1 VISKQDIQNLAE
13 LARLEV
19 HDAEVEALQKDMA
32 GILAYVEAVSAAE
45 IPSGL
50 TGRDMG
56 SVPQRDCEGSS
67 EKEKQQAPRA
77 LHNVMRDDTPRT
89 QDDPLWAKEE
99 ALRQAFPTSESDYN
113 VVRKIIQKD
122 E

>member
-1 VISKQDIQNLAE
+1 MISKQDIQNLAE

-19 HDAEVEALQKDMA
+19 HDTEVEALQKDMA
-32 GILAYVEAVSAAE
+32 GILAYVSQVSEVERRDPAV
-45 IPSGL
+45 L
-50 TGRDMG
+50 TP
-56 SVPQRDCEGSS
+56 VRDCEGSG
-67 EKEKQQAPRA
+67 EKEKQQDQET

-89 QDDPLWAKEE
+89 QSDPLWAKEE

-122 E
+122 

>member
-1 VISKQDIQNLAE
+1 MISKQDIQNLAE

-19 HDAEVEALQKDMA
+19 HDTEVEALQKDIS

-45 IPSGL
+45 IPNIS
-50 TGRDMG
+50 TNMG
-56 SVPQRDCEGSS
+56 VSTIEQMDPG
-67 EKEKQQAPRA
+67 APR
-77 LHNVMRDDTPRT
+77 NVMRDDTPRT
-89 QDDPLWAKEE
+89 QSDPLWAKEE

>member
-1 VISKQDIQNLAE
+1 LAE

-56 SVPQRDCEGSS
+56 SVPRRDCEGSG
-67 EKEKQQAPRA
+67 EKEKQQDQEA

-89 QDDPLWAKEE
+89 QSDPLWAKEE

>member
-1 VISKQDIQNLAE
+1 MISKQDIQNLAE

-19 HDAEVEALQKDMA
+19 HDAEVEALQKDMS
-32 GILAYVEAVSAAE
+32 GILEYVGQVSEVERREPAV
-45 IPSGL
+45 L
-50 TGRDMG
+50 TPG
-56 SVPQRDCEGSS
+56 RDCEGSS

-89 QDDPLWAKEE
+89 QDDPLFDKEE

>member
-1 VISKQDIQNLAE
+1 MISREEIENLAE

-45 IPSGL
+45 IPNGL
-50 TGRDMG
+50 AGRDM
-56 SVPQRDCEGSS
+56 SS
-67 EKEKQQAPRA
+67 LPY
-77 LHNVMRDDTPRT
+77 NVMRDDTPRT

-99 ALRQAFPTSESDYN
+99 ALRQAFPTSEGGYN